1 MPCTD
6 TKTFLWMDQFLIYSS
21 WTLAYKSLSLQ
32 YLKNDSQ
39 ESFQLFN
46 KLTESSAAKTK
57 LYIFKLFVKYM
68 FGNN

>member
-6 TKTFLWMDQFLIYSS
+6 TKTFLWRIGFQYS
-21 WTLAYKSLSLQ
+21 WTLAYKALSLQ

-39 ESFQLFN
+39 ESFQNSSN
-46 KLTESSAAKTK
+46 KLTESFAAKTK